1 MGLLDALRGLT
12 RPYDEDEDF
21 FDDEEELFEDEEPS
35 VKSSPRAGANPFFGT
50 DTPEYDAPEGEDEPV
65 QAPVS
70 RAAAF
75 IPRRAREQEPR
86 STRMPP
92 AQTSGNKIV
101 FVKPER
107 YEDTKLIYDHL
118 RSRRIVLMSLDE
130 TNKEIARRILDFMAG
145 AVYASGGKIARVS
158 SGTYINTPR
167 DVDMKGSDMM
177 DELDN
182 SGMFF

>member
-21 FDDEEELFEDEEPS
+21 FDDEEELLDEDEAP
-35 VKSSPRAGANPFFGT
+35 VNGSPRAGANSFFGT
-50 DTPEYDAPEGEDEPV
+50 DTPEYDAPEAEEPV
-65 QAPVS
+65 ASPFS
-70 RAAAF
+70 RPAF
-75 IPRRAREQEPR
+75 IPRRPREQEQRP
-86 STRMPP
+86 SRMP
-92 AQTSGNKIV
+92 AQQSGGNKIV

-107 YEDTKLIYDHL
+107 YEDTKMVYDHL

-158 SGTYINTPR
+158 SATYIITPR
-167 DVDMKGSDMM
+167 DVDMMGSDMM
-177 DELDN
+177 DELEN
-182 SGMFF
+182 TGMFF

>member
-21 FDDEEELFEDEEPS
+21 FDDEEELLDDEEAP
-35 VKSSPRAGANPFFGT
+35 VKSSARSSGNPFFGS
-50 DTPEYDAPEGEDEPV
+50 DTPEYDAPEAEEES
-65 QAPVS
+65 APAP
-70 RAAAF
+70 RPAF
-75 IPRRAREQEPR
+75 NIRRKTEQEPR
-86 STRMPP
+86 GTRMPP
-92 AQTSGNKIV
+92 AQQGGNKIV
-101 FVKPER
+101 FMKPER
-107 YEDTKLIYDHL
+107 YEDTKMIYDHL

-158 SGTYINTPR
+158 SGTYIITPR
-167 DVDMKGSDMM
+167 DVDMMGSDMM
-177 DELDN
+177 DELEN

>member
-21 FDDEEELFEDEEPS
+21 FDDEEELLDEEETP
-35 VKSSPRAGANPFFGT
+35 VKSSSRAGSNSFFGT
-50 DTPEYDAPEGEDEPV
+50 DTPEYDAPEAEE
-65 QAPVS
+65 APV
-70 RAAAF
+70 AAAPISRPAF
-75 IPRRAREQEPR
+75 MSRRPREQEQR
-86 STRMPP
+86 SSRMPAP
-92 AQTSGNKIV
+92 QSGGNKIV

-107 YEDTKLIYDHL
+107 YEDTKMVYDHL

-158 SGTYINTPR
+158 SATYIITPR
-167 DVDMKGSDMM
+167 DVDMMGSDMM
-177 DELDN
+177 DELEN
-182 SGMFF
+182 TGMFF

>member
-21 FDDEEELFEDEEPS
+21 FDDEEELLEDEDFS
-35 VKSSPRAGANPFFGT
+35 AGSNSRAGANPFFGT
-50 DTPEYDAPEGEDEPV
+50 DTPEYDAPEAEEKPAA
-65 QAPVS
+65 APVS
-70 RAAAF
+70 RPAF
-75 IPRRAREQEPR
+75 IPRRPREQEQR

-118 RSRRIVLMSLDE
+118 RSGRIVLTSLDE

-158 SGTYINTPR
+158 AATYIITPR
-167 DVDMKGSDMM
+167 DVDMMGSDAM
-177 DELDN
+177 DELEN

>member
-21 FDDEEELFEDEEPS
+21 WDEEEELLDEEEAP
-35 VKSSPRAGANPFFGT
+35 VKSSPRAGANSFFGT
-50 DTPEYDAPEGEDEPV
+50 DTPEYDAPEAEEEPV
-65 QAPVS
+65 AAPVS
-70 RAAAF
+70 RPAF
-75 IPRRAREQEPR
+75 IPRRNREQEPR

-107 YEDTKLIYDHL
+107 YEDTKMVYDHL

-158 SGTYINTPR
+158 SATYIITPR
-167 DVDMKGSDMM
+167 DVDMMGSDMM
-177 DELDN
+177 DELES

>member
-21 FDDEEELFEDEEPS
+21 FDEEEELFDEEESP
-35 VKSSPRAGANPFFGT
+35 VKSSSRAGANPFFGT
-50 DTPEYDAPEGEDEPV
+50 DTPEYDAPEAEEGPA

-70 RAAAF
+70 RPAF
-75 IPRRAREQEPR
+75 IPRRSREQEQR

-92 AQTSGNKIV
+92 SQQASGNKIV

-107 YEDTKLIYDHL
+107 YEDTKMIYDHL

-158 SGTYINTPR
+158 SGTYIITPR
-167 DVDMKGSDMM
+167 DVDMMGSNMM
-177 DELDN
+177 DELEN
-182 SGMFF
+182 TGMFF

>member
-21 FDDEEELFEDEEPS
+21 FDDEEELFEDEELP
-35 VKSSPRAGANPFFGT
+35 VKSSSRAGANPFFGT
-50 DTPEYDAPEGEDEPV
+50 DTPEYDAPEADDEPA

-70 RAAAF
+70 RPAF
-75 IPRRAREQEPR
+75 LPRRPREQEQR

-92 AQTSGNKIV
+92 AQAGGNKIV

-107 YEDTKLIYDHL
+107 YEDTKMIYDHL

-130 TNKEIARRILDFMAG
+130 TNKEIASRILDFMAG

-158 SGTYINTPR
+158 SATYIITPK
-167 DVDMKGSDMM
+167 DVDMMGSDMM
-177 DELDN
+177 DELEN
-182 SGMFF
+182 TSMFF

>member
-1 MGLLDALRGLT
+1 MGFLDALRGLT

-21 FDDEEELFEDEEPS
+21 FDDEEELLEDEEIP
-35 VKSSPRAGANPFFGT
+35 VKPGSRAGANPFFGT
-50 DTPEYDAPEGEDEPV
+50 DTPEYDAPEAEDEPI
-65 QAPVS
+65 APPVS
-70 RAAAF
+70 RPAF
-75 IPRRAREQEPR
+75 IPRRPREQEQR
-86 STRMPP
+86 SSRMPAP
-92 AQTSGNKIV
+92 QTSGNKIV

-107 YEDTKLIYDHL
+107 YEDTKVIYDHL

-158 SGTYINTPR
+158 SGTYIITPK
-167 DVDMKGSDMM
+167 DVDMMGSNMM
-177 DELDN
+177 EELEN

>member
-12 RPYDEDEDF
+12 RPYDEDIDF
-21 FDDEEELFEDEEPS
+21 FDDEEELLDEEEAP
-35 VKSSPRAGANPFFGT
+35 VKSGSRAGSNPFFGS
-50 DTPEYDAPEGEDEPV
+50 DTPEYDAPEEDEEP
-65 QAPVS
+65 
-70 RAAAF
+70 AAAPAISRPAF
-75 IPRRAREQEPR
+75 MNRKPREEAPR

-92 AQTSGNKIV
+92 AQAGGNKIV

-107 YEDTKLIYDHL
+107 YEDTKLVYDHL
-118 RSRRIVLMSLDE
+118 RSRRIVLMSLDD

-158 SGTYINTPR
+158 SATYIITPK
-167 DVDMKGSDMM
+167 DVDMMGSDMM
-177 DELDN
+177 DELEN

>member
-21 FDDEEELFEDEEPS
+21 FEEEEELLEDEEAPAKA
-35 VKSSPRAGANPFFGT
+35 KSNGANPFFGS
-50 DTPEYDAPEGEDEPV
+50 DTPEYDSPEEEEAP
-65 QAPVS
+65 APAP
-70 RAAAF
+70 RAAF
-75 IPRRAREQEPR
+75 IPRRNREQEPR

-92 AQTSGNKIV
+92 AQSSGNKIV
-101 FVKPER
+101 FMKPER
-107 YEDTKLIYDHL
+107 YEDTKTIYDHL
-118 RSRRIVLMSLDE
+118 RSRRIVLLSLDE

-158 SGTYINTPR
+158 SATYIITPR
-167 DVDMKGSDMM
+167 DVDMMGSDMM
-177 DELDN
+177 DELEN

>member
-12 RPYDEDEDF
+12 RPYDEDVDF
-21 FDDEEELFEDEEPS
+21 FDDEEELLDEEEFP
-35 VKSSPRAGANPFFGT
+35 VKSNSRAGANSFFGT
-50 DTPEYDAPEGEDEPV
+50 DTPEYDAPEAEEEPAA
-65 QAPVS
+65 APSFS
-70 RAAAF
+70 RPAF
-75 IPRRAREQEPR
+75 IPRRNREQEPR

-92 AQTSGNKIV
+92 AQTGGNKIV

-107 YEDTKLIYDHL
+107 YEDTKMVYDHL

-158 SGTYINTPR
+158 SATYIITPK
-167 DVDMKGSDMM
+167 DVDMMGSDMM
-177 DELDN
+177 DELEN